1 MIKLSE
7 LWTAF
12 MAHFD
17 QNLASTQGIE
27 NKQKT
32 KGGLTSWRER
42 LVKEIILER
51 LNESIEVAELASACS
66 LTRSHF
72 SRAFKRT
79 TGVSPQAWIRQQRI
93 SKAKQLIQETHLSLT
108 QISLDCG
115 FSDQAH
121 FCTTFIRNEGVTPLA
136 WRRHF
141 IHVAPS
147 ARMLHAR

>member
-1 MIKLSE
+1 MIKLPK

-12 MAHFD
+12 MAHSD
-17 QNLASTQGIE
+17 QNLASTQSIE

-32 KGGLTSWRER
+32 KGGLTSWREC
-42 LVKEIILER
+42 LVKKMILER
-51 LNESIEVAELASACS
+51 LNESIEVTELATACS

-93 SKAKQLIQETHLSLT
+93 SKAKQLIQETRLSLT
-108 QISLDCG
+108 QISFDCG

-121 FCTTFIRNEGVTPLA
+121 FCTTFTRNEGVTPLA
-136 WRRHF
+136 WRRHS

-147 ARMLHAR
+147 SRTLHAR